1 MSIFLFHAMR
11 SSYLYLSP
19 CSSTLSGHPSSS
31 FWGLLQAYVSFRTQ
45 QKRIMTWYT
54 LLVRPTSGIKHVQLR
69 CREWSEPVTDGGI
82 FSGDFGDVLMCR
94 KIREY
99 PDSWPLATR
108 EINEKMHWVLIAVGT
123 VVQRCIITTNDG
135 HRQDK
140 LDQERGSK
148 TIGLPSLFVCVQTC
162 LFPVP
167 SYHCIVIITSM
178 STVLLSHR
186 TSALYYRYTTLTLLQ
201 LLLLPL
207 LRRC

>member
-19 CSSTLSGHPSSS
+19 CSSSLSGHPSSS

-108 EINEKMHWVLIAVGT
+108 EINDKMHWVLGFPYVETKQQMCFWESVGQCGPSIGKT
-123 VVQRCIITTNDG
+123 
-135 HRQDK
+135 K
-140 LDQERGSK
+140 LW
-148 TIGLPSLFVCVQTC
+148 
-162 LFPVP
+162 
-167 SYHCIVIITSM
+167 
-178 STVLLSHR
+178 
-186 TSALYYRYTTLTLLQ
+186 
-201 LLLLPL
+201 
-207 LRRC
+207 

>member
-19 CSSTLSGHPSSS
+19 CSSSLSGHPSSS

-108 EINEKMHWVLIAVGT
+108 EINDKMHWVLGFPL
-123 VVQRCIITTNDG
+123 CWDKTTD
-135 HRQDK
+135 
-140 LDQERGSK
+140 
-148 TIGLPSLFVCVQTC
+148 
-162 LFPVP
+162 
-167 SYHCIVIITSM
+167 
-178 STVLLSHR
+178 VLLGKCGPVR
-186 TSALYYRYTTLTLLQ
+186 TLYWKNQVMIVMIIYY
-201 LLLLPL
+201 
-207 LRRC
+207 